1 MQRALEHYTDLS
13 DIKRIMQQGGGT
25 LNPEFLLSYFG
36 TISRYSNLSLLTL
49 TTLLLFALHLPSILF
64 LFFLIVLPFSV
75 LSCLILYLYLY
86 VRIREGSLEVLKDLL
101 TRNLRQNLNIV
112 VQIASKYSDPLGPEN
127 LMKVSSAPLFYYSV
141 YLLLS
146 PFSSPSLLFF
156 SFFPPLFVKQPA
168 CQSTSLLLR
177 YQVVTHPK
185 HLHCRH

>member
-49 TTLLLFALHLPSILF
+49 ITPPLPALHHLSILLLL
-64 LFFLIVLPFSV
+64 FLIVLPFSV
-75 LSCLILYLYLY
+75 LSCCLILYLYDHILSYLILILYLY
-86 VRIREGSLEVLKDLL
+86 VRVREGSLEVLKDLL

-127 LMKVSSAPLFYYSV
+127 LMKVSSAPLFLHSIN
-141 YLLLS
+141 LLLS
-146 PFSSPSLLFF
+146 TSISSTICKRVFLSI
-156 SFFPPLFVKQPA
+156 FVIK
-168 CQSTSLLLR
+168 S
-177 YQVVTHPK
+177 
-185 HLHCRH
+185 